1 MEAVCAPFSF
11 EAAHGML
18 RCHGELIAVPH
29 AEGCTQWLLLVC
41 RRAAYA
47 VRPVL
52 PFGLTLQR
60 CCVILL
66 CVRKVRYPEL
76 GAGLLAVPDAIE
88 LLLQCS
94 QTYPP
99 QTARPLAG
107 PLVNIRSAIKQER

>member
-1 MEAVCAPFSF
+1 MEAVCSPFSF

-18 RCHGELIAVPH
+18 RCHGESIAVPH

-60 CCVILL
+60 CCVVCSALGRFVIPSWNIVPVLVQPSL
-66 CVRKVRYPEL
+66 ALPFEPRLNGWVRLPLQLRY
-76 GAGLLAVPDAIE
+76 VP
-88 LLLQCS
+88 C
-94 QTYPP
+94 
-99 QTARPLAG
+99 
-107 PLVNIRSAIKQER
+107 